1 MNKALT
7 DISGKEVKSMVSS
20 AVMGAGAVRNTS
32 SGTASK
38 SSNTKS
44 KSSDFKP
51 QYLRILL
58 MQAQVHQIV
67 SLE

>member
-20 AVMGAGAVRNTS
+20 AVTGAVAVRNTS

-38 SSNTKS
+38 SSNTKRNR
-44 KSSDFKP
+44 FI
-51 QYLRILL
+51 R
-58 MQAQVHQIV
+58 
-67 SLE
+67 

>member
-20 AVMGAGAVRNTS
+20 AVTGAVAVRNTS

-44 KSSDFKP
+44 KSSDLNFMMLNMLKKEKT
-51 QYLRILL
+51 IF
-58 MQAQVHQIV
+58 
-67 SLE
+67 